1 MEMKILV
8 LNGSPHPQG
17 STKDMVN
24 AFKKGAES
32 AGHTVDVVDV
42 CKKKIG
48 GCLACEYC
56 HSKGHGE
63 CIQKDDMQEVY
74 NLLKEA
80 EMLVIASPIYY
91 HGISGQLK
99 CVIDRFYSAAYPRR
113 PKNLK
118 KVAMILSSGDANMY
132 EGALFSF
139 KGDFLDYLGLENMGV
154 FTAHGSEN
162 KSEKKREELREFGA
176 SLRQINSC
184 LKNREIVK
192 LKKKEM
198 AKKKQQKEKFFQVMS
213 YLK

>member
-99 CVIDRFYSAAYPRR
+99 CVIDRFYSAAYPRG

-162 KSEKKREELREFGA
+162 KSEKKREELRAFGA
-176 SLRQINSC
+176 SLR
-184 LKNREIVK
+184 
-192 LKKKEM
+192 
-198 AKKKQQKEKFFQVMS
+198 
-213 YLK
+213 